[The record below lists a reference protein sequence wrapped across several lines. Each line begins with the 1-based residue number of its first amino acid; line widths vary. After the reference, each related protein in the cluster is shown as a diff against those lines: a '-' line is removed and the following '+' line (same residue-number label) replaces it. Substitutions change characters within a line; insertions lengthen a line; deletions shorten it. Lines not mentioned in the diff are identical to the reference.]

1 MIRRVEIVV
10 FDGMTLLDAAA
21 PAEVLRV
28 ADPDGDRYRTRFVS
42 IRGGPVRTSSG
53 IEVLSET
60 AGACPHG
67 PADTVIVV
75 GGDRLVDEPIEPELL
90 ELVAELTRDAR
101 RIASV
106 CTGAFALARLGL
118 LEGRAATTHWRHA
131 RELAARHPEVR
142 VQPDVIH
149 VRDGRF
155 ATSAGISAGLDLSL
169 ALVQE
174 DHGAEVARDAARELV
189 VFMQRTG
196 GQSQFST
203 ALRHAPV
210 EDSRLREL
218 LTEVLAHP
226 ERAHTVG
233 SLAKRLSVST
243 RQLNRLFRA
252 QVGIAPAQW
261 LEQARV
267 DAARAVI
274 HEPISLTALARR
286 CGFGSDETLRRAF
299 LRQLGVT
306 PSEFR
311 ERFGTT
317 AASSPVL
324 RP

>member
-42 IRGGPVRTSSG
+42 ARGGPVRTSSG
-53 IEVLSET
+53 IEVLSEPV
-60 AGACPHG
+60 GARPG
-67 PADTVIVV
+67 EPADTVIVA

-90 ELVAELTRDAR
+90 ELVTQLARDAR

-106 CTGAFALARLGL
+106 CTGAFVLARLGL
-118 LEGRAATTHWRHA
+118 LDGRSATTHWRHA
-131 RELAARHPEVR
+131 RVLAARHPEVR
-142 VQPDVIH
+142 VHPDVIH

-155 ATSAGISAGLDLSL
+155 ATSAGISAGLDLTL

-174 DHGAEVARDAARELV
+174 DHGAQVARDAARELV

-203 ALRHAPV
+203 ALRHVPV
-210 EDSRLREL
+210 HDTRLQVL
-218 LTEVLAHP
+218 LNEVIEHP
-226 ERAHTVG
+226 EQGHTVG
-233 SLAKRLSVST
+233 SLAARLSVST

-252 QVGIAPAQW
+252 QLGIAPAQW

-274 HEPISLTALARR
+274 HERISLTAVARR

-311 ERFGTT
+311 DRFGTT
-317 AASSPVL
+317 ATSSTMN
-324 RP
+324 RA